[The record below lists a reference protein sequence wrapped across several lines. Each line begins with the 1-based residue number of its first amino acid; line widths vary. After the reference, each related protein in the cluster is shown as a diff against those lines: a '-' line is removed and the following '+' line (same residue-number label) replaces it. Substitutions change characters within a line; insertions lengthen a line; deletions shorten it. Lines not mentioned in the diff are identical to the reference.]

1 MDDSFSVIE
10 IIEEDEPEELTEAV
24 EPGEMFEYCS
34 IPENMAAVEEIEIKS
49 KSARVSEE
57 GSEDPHVPP

>member
-34 IPENMAAVEEIEIKS
+34 VPENMAAIEEIEIKS
-49 KSARVSEE
+49 KSTRLSEE
-57 GSEDPHVPP
+57 